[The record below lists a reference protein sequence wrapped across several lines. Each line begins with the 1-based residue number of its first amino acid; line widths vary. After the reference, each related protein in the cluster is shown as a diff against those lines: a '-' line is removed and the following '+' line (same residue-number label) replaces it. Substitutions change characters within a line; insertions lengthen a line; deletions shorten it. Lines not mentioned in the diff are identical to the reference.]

1 MDNKEALKVID
12 SMMWTKKA
20 SIFLLLLDYALR
32 NFDSASGTQEKC
44 QEAVDRCWLWLSDRG
59 VSADELAYYL
69 DTEEMQSGPLAEEN
83 FASESVEQNSL
94 ILILILILLV
104 IGFFA
109 NKAYKVAG
117 LQEQM
122 SESICEADESSAVYI
137 VDYIGR
143 VGLSGVLSVYLSAKA
158 EL

>member
-12 SMMWTKKA
+12 SMVWMKKA

-32 NFDSASGTQEKC
+32 NLDSASSTQEKC

-59 VSADELAYYL
+59 LSADELAYYL
-69 DTEEMQSGPLAEEN
+69 DSGEMQSGPLAEEN
-83 FASESVEQNSL
+83 FASESVEQNS
-94 ILILILILLV
+94 LILILLV

-122 SESICEADESSAVYI
+122 SEPICEADESSAVYI

-143 VGLSGVLSVYLSAKA
+143 IGLSGVLSVYLSAKA

>member
-1 MDNKEALKVID
+1 MDNKDALKVIG
-12 SMMWTKKA
+12 SMVWMKKA

-32 NFDSASGTQEKC
+32 NLDSANGTQEKC

-59 VSADELAYYL
+59 LSADKLAYYI
-69 DTEEMQSGPLAEEN
+69 DSDEMQSGPLAEEN
-83 FASESVEQNSL
+83 FGSESLEQNSL
-94 ILILILILLV
+94 ILILLV
-104 IGFFA
+104 VGFFA

-122 SESICEADESSAVYI
+122 SEPICEADESSAVYI

-143 VGLSGVLSVYLSAKA
+143 IDLSGVLSIYLSAKT

>member
-1 MDNKEALKVID
+1 MGNKEALKVIV
-12 SMMWTKKA
+12 SMMWVKKA

-32 NFDSASGTQEKC
+32 NLDSAGGTQEKC
-44 QEAVDRCWLWLSDRG
+44 QEAVDRCWLWLSNRE
-59 VSADELAYYL
+59 VSAGELASYL
-69 DTEEMQSGPLAEEN
+69 DSEEMQSGPLAEEN

-94 ILILILILLV
+94 ILILLV
-104 IGFFA
+104 VGFFA

-122 SESICEADESSAVYI
+122 SESICEADESSTVYI

-143 VGLSGVLSVYLSAKA
+143 IGLSGVLSVYLSAEA

>member
-1 MDNKEALKVID
+1 MDNKEVLKVID
-12 SMMWTKKA
+12 SMMWAKKA

-69 DTEEMQSGPLAEEN
+69 DSEEMQSGPLAEEN
-83 FASESVEQNSL
+83 FASESVEQNS
-94 ILILILILLV
+94 LILILLV

>member
-12 SMMWTKKA
+12 NMMWMKKA

-44 QEAVDRCWLWLSDRG
+44 QEAVDKCWLWLSDRR

-69 DTEEMQSGPLAEEN
+69 DSEEMQSGPLAEEN
-83 FASESVEQNSL
+83 FASEGVEQNS
-94 ILILILILLV
+94 LILILLV

-109 NKAYKVAG
+109 NKAYEVAG

-122 SESICEADESSAVYI
+122 SEPVCEADESSAVYI

>member
-1 MDNKEALKVID
+1 MDNKEALKLID
-12 SMMWTKKA
+12 SMMWIKKA

-32 NFDSASGTQEKC
+32 NLDSASGTQEKC

-59 VSADELAYYL
+59 LSAHELAYYL
-69 DTEEMQSGPLAEEN
+69 DSDEMQSGPLAEEN

-94 ILILILILLV
+94 ILILLV

-109 NKAYKVAG
+109 NKAYKIAG

-122 SESICEADESSAVYI
+122 SEPICEADESSAVYI
-137 VDYIGR
+137 VDYIER
-143 VGLSGVLSVYLSAKA
+143 IGLSDVLNAYLSANA
-158 EL
+158 EH